1 MAYVGLNN
9 IEHIVAKVKTI
20 HKGMDIYIDNVLLKG
35 KGEEGDYQ
43 LTIELDSGYIKTTR
57 TFHEL
62 MKELESMG
70 FEYIPR
76 KRVYRR

>member
-1 MAYVGLNN
+1 MTH
-9 IEHIVAKVKTI
+9 IEHVVAKVKTI
-20 HKGMDIYIDNVLLKG
+20 HKGMDIYIDNVLVKG

-43 LTIELDSGYIKTTR
+43 LTIELDSGCIKTTR
-57 TFHEL
+57 TLHEL
-62 MKELESMG
+62 RKELDSMG